1 MNDDM
6 ITLRELRKAH
16 GYSLRKVASCAG
28 LSASELSR
36 VEVGERGLSGAARMR
51 RVNLFNLIAIEYRPE
66 WRRSNEGI

>member
-16 GYSLRKVASCAG
+16 GYSLRKVAICAG

-36 VEVGERGLSGAARMR
+36 VEVGERGCRVQHAAGQPVQHHR
-51 RVNLFNLIAIEYRPE
+51 YRIP
-66 WRRSNEGI
+66 S